1 MCGSFL
7 QKGGLYMT
15 KKTLL
20 LLAALFVVSSFA
32 AFASAAPTDNGY
44 SVLSDRQ
51 TGTVKPR

>member
-1 MCGSFL
+1 
-7 QKGGLYMT
+7 MT

-20 LLAALFVVSSFA
+20 LLAALFVVSSFS